1 MEQITRYRTELQV
14 AQRLGS
20 QAGRVFHPEV
30 MAIGLAPDLALLG
43 LPGEFFVETVA
54 EIREQAGLREL
65 PVACYANNYVGY
77 VVPAAAFEQG
87 GYEAGVCWLGVEAEG
102 LIKAEAVSLLREVT
116 G

>member
-1 MEQITRYRTELQV
+1 MNMDLETLATLD
-14 AQRLGS
+14 A
-20 QAGRVFHPEV
+20 AGALSPEERREFER
-30 MAIGLAPDLALLG
+30 ALAAAP
-43 LPGEFFVETVA
+43 VETRQAIA
-54 EIREQAGLREL
+54 EIREQAALREL

-102 LIKAEAVSLLREVT
+102 LIKAQAVSLLREVT